1 MSISDFTKISFSVC
15 CFAFSLACSNND
27 SVENIKGPATYNS
40 NKGEVAGAVFS
51 NALKDATAKKGA
63 GFLKL
68 YEISKN
74 PDIYTVE
81 YQEAAN
87 DALTELLYTD
97 TELWINTFADID
109 SFSFSFGVLPENVT
123 EKQYDDAIRS
133 KLQRIKPNV
142 REKIIIKYVLDKM

>member
-1 MSISDFTKISFSVC
+1 MSISDFIKISFSIC
-15 CFAFSLACSNND
+15 CFAFSLGCSDND
-27 SVENIKGPATYNS
+27 SVETVKAPATYNS
-40 NKGEVAGAVFS
+40 NIGEVAGTVFS
-51 NALKDATAKKGA
+51 GALRDATAKKGA

-74 PDIYTVE
+74 PDTYTVE

-97 TELWINTFADID
+97 TELWINTFSDID
-109 SFSFSFGVLPENVT
+109 NFSFSFGVLPENVT

-133 KLQRIKPNV
+133 KLARIKPNAK
-142 REKIIIKYVLDKM
+142 EKIVIRYVLDRI